1 MDTSA
6 IEKFSVWAHD
16 ELAHGIRAR
25 AGVWHLLGDGTPA
38 ADATFVVDGEAI
50 TQAQRHQRG
59 ELLARIAQAPGAS
72 REEREKAFI
81 EQVTYTWFNR
91 LLAIRY
97 MEVHDLLPSRTRILS
112 AADGSFAPQALDE
125 APALGLPGLDARRAL
140 ELKADP
146 RKVEQLFR
154 EILVGQCA
162 ELACSMPEVFAPL
175 GAADSL
181 LLPDHLLAAD
191 SVAACLVT
199 DLPDPL
205 WDKIEIVGWAYQ
217 FYISERK
224 DEVFAGFKKKKKA
237 ETVAEIGPA
246 TQLFTPEWIVRYM
259 VENSL
264 GRLWMLNNPDSA
276 LRERME
282 YYIEP
287 EGECEDFIRIASPED
302 LRVLDPACGSGHI
315 LVYAFDL
322 LAAMYEERGYR
333 PIDAARL
340 ILEKNLVG
348 FEIDERAAQL
358 ASFALVMKGCELAGR
373 RFLRKGVRTHVQLLS
388 SVVFDE
394 GELAEIPAVAERTKL
409 VDALAHLSECGSLFV
424 PEEGD
429 VEALEAALA
438 SVGEDS
444 LFADALRQKLES
456 AAASCR
462 ALEQQFD
469 IVAGNPPYMGS
480 SNFGAWLSKWMK
492 KNYPDTKS
500 DLCTA
505 FIERILSLTKR
516 CALASLVTS
525 QTWMFISSF
534 ERLRKKLVASNTI
547 LSLLD
552 TKSTG
557 LHADMFT
564 ANAAFVLLNGV
575 ALSAKGSYFKLNQP
589 LSHKDSAL
597 REAIHNPDCGYFY
610 RADASTFSDIP
621 GTPIA
626 YWATPAM
633 HDAFKKG
640 TPLSEIAKPRQGL
653 ATGDNARFFRNWW
666 EVSFDKIG
674 LGMPN
679 REAAQQ
685 SGKKWFPCNKGGGFR
700 KWYGNNDVVIN
711 WENDGQEM
719 SEFSGSVI
727 RNPNFYFREG
737 MTWGTISSAKLSMR
751 YSPEGSIFE
760 TKGSMCFADS
770 RDKLF
775 RYLGFVNS
783 AVAESFLRVIC
794 PTLDFHEGPMGRLAI
809 ADAGRI
815 PVGPIECCISFE
827 KDDWNEFE
835 LSSSFE
841 CNPLIR

>member
-16 ELAHGIRAR
+16 ELARGIWAR
-25 AGVWHLLGDGTPA
+25 AGVWCLLGDDVPS

-72 REEREKAFI
+72 REEREKAFV

-162 ELACSMPEVFAPL
+162 ELASSMPEVFAPL
-175 GAADSL
+175 GSADSL

-191 SVAACLVT
+191 SVAARLVT

-205 WDKIEIVGWAYQ
+205 WDKIEIEGWAYQ
-217 FYISERK
+217 FYISKRK
-224 DEVFAGFKKKKKA
+224 DEVFAGFKKKRKA

-333 PIDAARL
+333 PVDAARL

-373 RFLRKGVRTHVQLLS
+373 RFLGKGVRTHVRLLS
-388 SVVFDE
+388 SVAFDDS
-394 GELAEIPAVAERTKL
+394 ELAEIPGVAERGRL

-438 SVGEDS
+438 GVGEGS
-444 LFADALRQKLES
+444 LFADALQRKLES
-456 AAASCR
+456 AIRSCR
-462 ALEQQFD
+462 ALVQRFEV
-469 IVAGNPPYMGS
+469 VAGNPPYMGS

-505 FIERILSLTKR
+505 FIERNLRFIQEHGMAAQITMQSWMFLGSFEKFREKLLADKSILSMAHLGAR
-516 CALASLVTS
+516 GFDSIGGEV
-525 QTWMFISSF
+525 
-534 ERLRKKLVASNTI
+534 V
-547 LSLLD
+547 
-552 TKSTG
+552 ST
-557 LHADMFT
+557 T
-564 ANAAFVLLNGV
+564 AFVTYNGQSHENGV
-575 ALSAKGSYFKLNQP
+575 YFRLVDVLGEQAKRKAYL
-589 LSHKDSAL
+589 
-597 REAIHNPDCGYFY
+597 EAIHNPDCGYFY
-610 RADASTFSDIP
+610 RADASSFSEIP

-626 YWATPAM
+626 YWATKAM
-633 HDAFKKG
+633 HDAFKNGFFIG
-640 TPLSEIAKPRQGL
+640 TFAEY
-653 ATGDNARFFRNWW
+653 TGSQNKTADNARFVRCRW
-666 EVSFDKIG
+666 EVSNSSIG
-674 LGMPN
+674 MN
-679 REAAQQ
+679 
-685 SGKKWFPCNKGGGFR
+685 KKWVPYQKGGDFR
-700 KWYGNNDVVIN
+700 RWFGNNNLVVDWSDSARDFYKNTTTANLLNKANWYKRGVTYTMLTSGRPHFRYMPDGCVFDVGGPAIQSLNGSLYQVLAFLNSTLVAACLNLLNPSLNLQVKDIKSLPFFT
-711 WENDGQEM
+711 EVTNDATLDTLAKSNVVLSVADWRQQET
-719 SEFSGSVI
+719 SIDFS
-727 RNPNFYFREG
+727 
-737 MTWGTISSAKLSMR
+737 R
-751 YSPEGSIFE
+751 YS
-760 TKGSMCFADS
+760 
-770 RDKLF
+770 
-775 RYLGFVNS
+775 
-783 AVAESFLRVIC
+783 
-794 PTLDFHEGPMGRLAI
+794 
-809 ADAGRI
+809 
-815 PVGPIECCISFE
+815 
-827 KDDWNEFE
+827 
-835 LSSSFE
+835 
-841 CNPLIR
+841 LI